1 MKINSF
7 FGIAV
12 CYINCFFTF
21 AYDELDIKTAKE
33 VLEQE
38 IYNLTP
44 YYDDSFLSKSTK
56 DFIANMTHGNNEFEI
71 DDKDIV
77 NDFNRLYKKLD
88 KDYGF
93 NPSKFKSEY
102 RGYRNTD
109 NKNLDYVYF
118 YLLLG
123 AIKEY
128 NENCQSEDKHID
140 IPELDTSNFICK
152 EGEYFNN
159 YTFQDTST
167 HYFNE
172 CYKQS
177 GNKNISNRRSAGV
190 QEQIE
195 TTKKEKQ
202 KEKENNVFNYL
213 KSLDDNFQIFQNLKD
228 KEPINFKKRVF
239 QNFKSEFDQLNP
251 SDIRPSHVSILKPSA
266 KSLEAIEGGWGYKP
280 LEERT
285 GVEKNIV
292 FGHILNKDILKKM
305 VDKNYIDAADA
316 ADIMVKNKEIAAF
329 LLNVLKKNKNKLL
342 EPTFKFETGNLAVKK
357 VSQADRERYNN
368 EKRDRKELYKKF
380 EKQLT
385 DIIEN

>member
-12 CYINCFFTF
+12 CFINCFFTF
-21 AYDELDIKTAKE
+21 AYDELDIKTPKE
-33 VLEQE
+33 
-38 IYNLTP
+38 
-44 YYDDSFLSKSTK
+44 
-56 DFIANMTHGNNEFEI
+56 
-71 DDKDIV
+71 
-77 NDFNRLYKKLD
+77 
-88 KDYGF
+88 
-93 NPSKFKSEY
+93 
-102 RGYRNTD
+102 
-109 NKNLDYVYF
+109 
-118 YLLLG
+118 
-123 AIKEY
+123 
-128 NENCQSEDKHID
+128 
-140 IPELDTSNFICK
+140 
-152 EGEYFNN
+152 
-159 YTFQDTST
+159 
-167 HYFNE
+167 
-172 CYKQS
+172 S
-177 GNKNISNRRSAGV
+177 GNKNISNRRFAGEE
-190 QEQIE
+190 EQIE
-195 TTKKEKQ
+195 AIKKK
-202 KEKENNVFNYL
+202 KENNVFNYL
-213 KSLDDNFQIFQNLKD
+213 KSLNDNFQIFQNLKD

-251 SDIRPSHVSILKPSA
+251 SDIRPSHISILKPSA

-285 GVEKNIV
+285 GIEKNIV

-305 VDKNYIDAADA
+305 VDENYIDAADA